1 LLYYYYHAKRESLK
15 RNMLFD
21 HILKTLKDK
30 SPIGIKDRNKEEE
43 EEMEEEARQR
53 EITGDSGGRLYIQY

>member
-1 LLYYYYHAKRESLK
+1 
-15 RNMLFD
+15 MLFD